1 MMSLGLTSELE
12 TRYGPGT
19 ESMWMQGVRKWE
31 KTTDPFPSQPSQV
44 VSNTVPRTKT
54 ADVTANQ
61 EADAAFPKSPS
72 EQSWWETEA
81 LMFTNMPFLG

>member
-1 MMSLGLTSELE
+1 MT
-12 TRYGPGT
+12 PGT
-19 ESMWMQGVRKWE
+19 ESKGVQGVRKWE
-31 KTTDPFPSQPSQV
+31 KPTGSFPSRPSQAI
-44 VSNTVPRTKT
+44 SNTVSRAKT

-72 EQSWWETEA
+72 EWSWWETEA